1 MLAVIF
7 AALVLSACATPPS
20 DDPEAV
26 AEWHA
31 INDPLEPLN
40 RGIFQFNVGIDKVVI
55 RPLASGYRWLFPS
68 FMRESIKNV
77 LDNLSEP
84 LNFANSLLQG
94 DIGRAGTAAGRLLV
108 NSTIGLAGLF
118 DIAETMGLEPVDED
132 FGQTL
137 ATWGTGEVAYLIL
150 PVLGPSSVRDGL
162 GRGIDFFINP
172 INYSLDNAGLEWVG
186 WTMTAV
192 NGIDQRS
199 RHIETLDEIERTSVD
214 YYAAIRSLY
223 RQRRQDLIHN
233 GESTDLDPF
242 YGQSDEFI
250 DEREQSSMN

>member
-7 AALVLSACATPPS
+7 AALILSACATPPS
-20 DDPEAV
+20 DDPAAV

-68 FMRESIKNV
+68 FMRDSIKNV

-118 DIAETMGLEPVDED
+118 DIAETMGLEP
-132 FGQTL
+132 
-137 ATWGTGEVAYLIL
+137 
-150 PVLGPSSVRDGL
+150 
-162 GRGIDFFINP
+162 
-172 INYSLDNAGLEWVG
+172 
-186 WTMTAV
+186 
-192 NGIDQRS
+192 
-199 RHIETLDEIERTSVD
+199 
-214 YYAAIRSLY
+214 
-223 RQRRQDLIHN
+223 
-233 GESTDLDPF
+233 
-242 YGQSDEFI
+242 
-250 DEREQSSMN
+250 